1 MINYKKLSVERIV
14 ELLLRYEDDIYYN
27 TNNSSLTQDEYYEI
41 KDYLRRIDNDN
52 LYFINIDRVL
62 KYFKFGIKRD
72 F

>member
-14 ELLLRYEDDIYYN
+14 ELLLRYEDDLYYN
-27 TNNSSLTQDEYYEI
+27 TNNSSLTENEYYEI

-52 LYFINIDRVL
+52 VYFINIDRVL
-62 KYFKFGIKRD
+62 KYFKFGIKRN

>member
-14 ELLLRYEDDIYYN
+14 ELLLRYEDDLYYN

-52 LYFINIDRVL
+52 LYFMNIDRVL
-62 KYFKFGIKRD
+62 KYFKFGIKRN

>member
-14 ELLLRYEDDIYYN
+14 ELLLRYEDDLYYN
-27 TNNSSLTQDEYYEI
+27 TNNSSLTEDEYYEI

-62 KYFKFGIKRD
+62 KYFKFGIKRN

>member
-14 ELLLRYEDDIYYN
+14 ELLLRYEDDLYYN

-52 LYFINIDRVL
+52 VYFMKIDRVL
-62 KYFKFGIKRD
+62 KYFKFGIKRN

>member
-14 ELLLRYEDDIYYN
+14 ELLLRYEDDLYYN

-62 KYFKFGIKRD
+62 KYFKFGIKRN